1 MSAIEETPAAGT
13 AGKDTPGGGQPS
25 GATSTHAGTTGAPVY
40 PHLAYG
46 DAVHHELAEWELR
59 PEVMD
64 AVLRAR
70 IPGGRRE
77 LVLLLMWPAD
87 HDDLAEDARP
97 GGLTLAWSH
106 VTGWSVRT
114 TVGGGRLAVDRFAA
128 PAVVAEA
135 ALHLA
140 ADGLDCG
147 WTPAEDAPRW
157 EHADT
162 LAEACAGFT
171 RQEEG
176 R

>member
-1 MSAIEETPAAGT
+1 MSAIEETDADRA
-13 AGKDTPGGGQPS
+13 AGKDTRDGIQLS
-25 GATSTHAGTTGAPVY
+25 GAASTHTGTAGAPVY

-46 DAVHHELAEWELR
+46 DAVHAELAAWELR

-70 IPGGRRE
+70 APGGRRE

-87 HDDLAEDARP
+87 HDDLAEDVRP

-114 TVGGGRLAVDRFAA
+114 AVGGGRLSLDKFAA
-128 PAVVAEA
+128 PAVVAEV

-147 WTPAEDAPRW
+147 WTPGPDAARW
-157 EHADT
+157 EHADA
-162 LAEACAGFT
+162 LAAACVQFGEREA
-171 RQEEG
+171 R

>member
-1 MSAIEETPAAGT
+1 MNAIEETDAAGT
-13 AGKDTPGGGQPS
+13 AGQDTPGGGQPS
-25 GATSTHAGTTGAPVY
+25 GAASTHTVTAPAPVY

-46 DAVHHELAEWELR
+46 DEVHRELAAWELR

-70 IPGGRRE
+70 VPGGRRE

-87 HDDLAEDARP
+87 HDDLAEDVRP

-114 TVGGGRLAVDRFAA
+114 AIGGGRLNVDRFAA
-128 PAVVAEA
+128 PAVVAEV

-147 WTPAEDAPRW
+147 WTPGVDAARW
-157 EHADT
+157 EHADA
-162 LAEACAGFT
+162 LADACAQFA
-171 RQEEG
+171 RQEG
-176 R
+176 DR